1 MERAERKAAEEERAK
16 AEAAAKARREQEEAE
31 RERANEERLAAA
43 AREAEEHEKAAREQE
58 EAERREHEAA
68 EQVEHVDEKFLEPP
82 PPRDPEPEPEPEP
95 PAPPVHD
102 VVEEHLPPVLP
113 RSTTAPAKMTVATR
127 LPQPPNI
134 LIMEYAKLG
143 VGGLLACI
151 LLCGWRAC
159 RRCRSKRRQ
168 SGEITITK
176 RAPSP
181 VVKAAREELAR
192 TEAVQG
198 RRRRLGRPRGRL
210 GPGARARAA
219 RRDAAGAQ
227 SCGPARQP
235 ARQPARS
242 ARPQL
247 GGGATPARSAAAAP
261 PSRPATTAAAA
272 AAALGDA
279 CVFPRPFFTV
289 RRPDRAARRRRRWRR
304 TPAYRRRRGFTTTA
318 RGQRGWAEARCR
330 PRGHPAIDTNNATKH
345 RHRLAR
351 GLGRAARGAAAR
363 GEAQTRGDA
372 RAGAAGVLLRRGRR
386 LGRER
391 RPRRHSRRRLGRR
404 LADSKSV
411 SPPPRSLSSLSG
423 AVSPGEDPT
432 TTSSRASGW
441 SPSQFSCSA
450 FS

>member
-1 MERAERKAAEEERAK
+1 M
-16 AEAAAKARREQEEAE
+16 
-31 RERANEERLAAA
+31 
-43 AREAEEHEKAAREQE
+43 
-58 EAERREHEAA
+58 
-68 EQVEHVDEKFLEPP
+68 
-82 PPRDPEPEPEPEP
+82 
-95 PAPPVHD
+95 
-102 VVEEHLPPVLP
+102 LP
-113 RSTTAPAKMTVATR
+113 RSTTAPAKLTVATR

-181 VVKAAREELAR
+181 VQAAARG
-192 TEAVQG
+192 T
-198 RRRRLGRPRGRL
+198 
-210 GPGARARAA
+210 RARKLSKADDDDWDDLEGGWGPAPAPAPRAA
-219 RRDAAGAQ
+219 TPPARKTVR
-227 SCGPARQP
+227 PARQP

-261 PSRPATTAAAA
+261 PSRPATTATPP
-272 AAALGDA
+272 
-279 CVFPRPFFTV
+279 PRPSVTRAFFLRPFFFTV

-304 TPAYRRRRGFTTTA
+304 TPRRRRRGFTTTA

-330 PRGHPAIDTNNATKH
+330 PRGHPAVDTNNATKH

-391 RPRRHSRRRLGRR
+391 RPRRHFGRRLGRR
-404 LADSKSV
+404 LADWKNVCLAAAAVAVV
-411 SPPPRSLSSLSG
+411 SEWRRVARRGLRRRLLREPRDG
-423 AVSPGEDPT
+423 VQAEVS
-432 TTSSRASGW
+432 
-441 SPSQFSCSA
+441 
-450 FS
+450 